1 LLIVDLTA
9 TNCIDGRVTAS
20 QMAAISAAWANIPP
34 KRNRKDPIC
43 FSPYPYRTRNLIER
57 FLNKARPRMCPLF
70 ISGPIGLGD
79 RKSVQPM
86 AARPAPGNYDQLHHF
101 IADGVWD
108 AAPLES
114 SYRWSCCCA
123 CRSRRHD
130 VRHRSSQWNARRR

>member
-1 LLIVDLTA
+1 LTA
-9 TNCIDGRVTAS
+9 TNRIDGRVTAS
-20 QMAAISAAWANIPP
+20 QMADASAAWANIPP
-34 KRNRKDPIC
+34 KRNREDPIC

-57 FLNKARPRMCPLF
+57 FLIKARRRMRPLYV
-70 ISGPIGLGD
+70 SGPIGPGD

-86 AARPAPGNYDQLHHF
+86 AAWLAPRDFDQLHHF

-114 SYRWSCCCA
+114 SYRCCCA

-130 VRHRSSQWNARRR
+130 VRHRRHS